1 MILDL
6 LSNKISSKSKKI
18 SEWLSTHSD
27 RILIPLYTSVDLRFS
42 DHKIAPVDAN
52 VFPAGFNNLTEKFQD
67 NSGKLF
73 KESISSDYP
82 NAKKILI
89 VPELNTRNPYY
100 WENIYVIKSILEKQ
114 GFDIRVGIVDDGF
127 TESEVSF
134 ISQTKNE
141 IVAHKVLQKKDCTV
155 YTEGFTPDV
164 ILINNDFSEECP
176 KSLRNIRQPV
186 LPPIEIGWHTRR
198 KDIHF
203 HFYNK
208 LAGELATILD
218 IDPWHIS
225 IETRFEKGIDFDDP
239 DDRERASVTADLL
252 LKVLNQQYSERG
264 LKYSPSI
271 FVKSNSGTYGMAVIS
286 VDKAEKIKNLNSKN
300 RKKMRVAKGGV
311 VVKDVVLQEG
321 IPTSLTMNGGSTA
334 EPVIYM
340 VDCKVGGMFYRVNK
354 GKDAF
359 SNLNSSGM
367 EFVKY
372 DHSNGNDISPVF
384 ALISQ
389 IATIAT
395 GYEIEKVIEEGGCKE

>member
-141 IVAHKVLQKKDCTV
+141 IVAHKVLQKEDCTV